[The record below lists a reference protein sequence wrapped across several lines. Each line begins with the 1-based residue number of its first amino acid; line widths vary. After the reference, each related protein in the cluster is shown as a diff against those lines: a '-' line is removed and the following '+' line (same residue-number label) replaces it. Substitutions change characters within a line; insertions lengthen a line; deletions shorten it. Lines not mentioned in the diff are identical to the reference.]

1 MRNCT
6 TLSLPRRPPWAESS
20 PCLLSPHLRAAH
32 AAQASRFPP
41 SHLCAF
47 SSPPLFPPWRGA
59 PASGFTLHASCLAFS
74 SLSVYTS
81 PTIICSPGFKYHRD
95 AADSQTPVST
105 SPLNS
110 RNALLNFHLGWLIG
124 ISNFICS
131 KPNSSLSHPKAPPFL
146 VFTWS
151 FHLNKRQL
159 YPLAVFYL
167 SWVKD

>member
-1 MRNCT
+1 M
-6 TLSLPRRPPWAESS
+6 
-20 PCLLSPHLRAAH
+20 
-32 AAQASRFPP
+32 P
-41 SHLCAF
+41 SQ
-47 SSPPLFPPWRGA
+47 SSPPGCPRSP
-59 PASGFTLHASCLAFS
+59 GFTLPSFSPLRLLITSTVSSLEGGARFRLHASCLAFS